1 MITYKSNC
9 TADEGAPVDLVCA
22 SCPPGFQGIRWFMW
36 NPIGQQYQLMPEY
49 NGTGTIHFDKVR
61 EDQTDCYK
69 CSCLYGGEYFS
80 ALIGLRVTS
89 PGRFSVCVCV

>member
-1 MITYKSNC
+1 
-9 TADEGAPVDLVCA
+9 
-22 SCPPGFQGIRWFMW
+22 
-36 NPIGQQYQLMPEY
+36 MPEY

-80 ALIGLRVTS
+80 AWIGLLVTR
-89 PGRFSVCVCV
+89 PGRFSMYVCVCVCVCVMYACAHVHVCVLCMRAHMCVCVCVCVCVCACVCV